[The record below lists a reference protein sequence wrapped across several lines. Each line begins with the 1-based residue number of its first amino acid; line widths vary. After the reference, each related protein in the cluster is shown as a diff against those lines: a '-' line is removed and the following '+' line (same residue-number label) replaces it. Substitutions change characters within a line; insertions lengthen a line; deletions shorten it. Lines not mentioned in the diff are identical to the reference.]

1 MMKDESCYCP
11 VDDYHFKV
19 VHVGMFNTQ
28 HGHVVCI
35 NAACVKF
42 SPQTNHL
49 HHSKTK
55 PQLVPHDLNVIS
67 HHM

>member
-35 NAACVKF
+35 NAACVQINLAHKQIT
-42 SPQTNHL
+42 SITARQNPNWSLMT
-49 HHSKTK
+49 
-55 PQLVPHDLNVIS
+55 
-67 HHM
+67 